1 MYEFLGI
8 QMPLKTKFNGHNS
21 IGLLCIL
28 IFYQENFWKVNITQ
42 ATIMNCTHNLTFM
55 PFGPQL
61 LHQKEWIQVKKRNS
75 KEKGVH
81 SSEAYA
87 GLIK

>member
-1 MYEFLGI
+1 M
-8 QMPLKTKFNGHNS
+8 K
-21 IGLLCIL
+21 
-28 IFYQENFWKVNITQ
+28 
-42 ATIMNCTHNLTFM
+42 CTHNLTFM

-61 LHQKEWIQVKKRNS
+61 LHQKELIQVKKRNS

-87 GLIK
+87 GLIKINPSMWKEP

>member
-1 MYEFLGI
+1 
-8 QMPLKTKFNGHNS
+8 
-21 IGLLCIL
+21 
-28 IFYQENFWKVNITQ
+28 
-42 ATIMNCTHNLTFM
+42 MNCTHNLTFM

-61 LHQKEWIQVKKRNS
+61 LHQKELIQVKKRNS

-87 GLIK
+87 GLIKINPSMWKEPWLKVFLN